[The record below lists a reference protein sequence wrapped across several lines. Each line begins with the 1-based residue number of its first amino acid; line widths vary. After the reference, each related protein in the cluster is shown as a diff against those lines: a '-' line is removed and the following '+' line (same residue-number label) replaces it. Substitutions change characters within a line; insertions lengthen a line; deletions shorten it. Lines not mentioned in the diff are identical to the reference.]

1 VDAWKLLISEL
12 AVFVMVFRIR
22 GIFPEIL
29 VYFLTGAC
37 VVGLLAGKIRAGRS
51 AGDSP
56 AGWRHLSLPKKVG
69 LLDDPLSGWSV
80 FEQPHSPEKMSDA
93 SLGMPAHPPPA
104 VEEPVVDKPP
114 RFEIVGVLN
123 ASDDQMY
130 CFFDTNTRRWFWLA
144 GGGEN
149 PELEVSLSIVDGQ
162 PKLMQ
167 AGSEVH
173 YEVGSD

>member
-1 VDAWKLLISEL
+1 
-12 AVFVMVFRIR
+12 MVFRIR
-22 GIFPEIL
+22 RILPEIL
-29 VYFLTGAC
+29 VYFLTVAC
-37 VVGLLAGKIRAGRS
+37 VVGWLAGRVRGGRP
-51 AGDSP
+51 AADLP

-69 LLDDPLSGWSV
+69 LLDDPLAGWSV
-80 FEQPHSPEKMSDA
+80 FEEPNSAGKMADVSPEV
-93 SLGMPAHPPPA
+93 PALLPPA
-104 VEEPVVDKPP
+104 VEEPVVRQPP

-123 ASDDQMY
+123 ASDDQLY

-173 YEVGSD
+173 YEVRSD